1 MDSDR
6 LGMIGSALDFIEAHL
21 EDDVTLEAVAQ
32 AAHYSKYHLHR
43 AFSGALGTTLHQYAR
58 RRRLTE
64 AARRLVNSRAP
75 LCDLALA
82 AGYRSQQAF
91 TDAFRAMYKMPPA
104 EYRRRRAFYPLQL
117 PIRLYPQAPL
127 SAIRPAQERDLP
139 AWMSL
144 LRQVVD
150 GYPHLDEAEH
160 LAWLKAR
167 MARGETLI
175 LSSGGRAVGAVGF
188 RCDTGCVDYLGVH
201 PQYRVPGLSAPLLRA
216 VRQRVPS
223 QRELSLTT
231 YRERDPADL
240 GYRREWKRLGF
251 LEGDLLMEFGYPT
264 QRMIWPVRG

>member
-75 LCDLALA
+75 LCDLALT

-91 TDAFRAMYKMPPA
+91 TDAFRAMYKIPPA

-117 PIRLYPQAPL
+117 PIRLCPQAPCPP
-127 SAIRPAQERDLP
+127 SVRHRRGIFRPGCRCFGRWWMATRIWTRRSTWP
-139 AWMSL
+139 GSKRAW
-144 LRQVVD
+144 
-150 GYPHLDEAEH
+150 
-160 LAWLKAR
+160 
-167 MARGETLI
+167 RGE
-175 LSSGGRAVGAVGF
+175 
-188 RCDTGCVDYLGVH
+188 
-201 PQYRVPGLSAPLLRA
+201 
-216 VRQRVPS
+216 
-223 QRELSLTT
+223 
-231 YRERDPADL
+231 
-240 GYRREWKRLGF
+240 KRLF
-251 LEGDLLMEFGYPT
+251 
-264 QRMIWPVRG
+264 